1 MNIIN
6 KLTLKTLGKNKV
18 RTLVTII
25 GIILSVS
32 MLTAVTTGMSTL
44 KNFLINYEIEQTG
57 DWYGV
62 AYDISSEKLKEVAEN
77 PEVTQLSSLQ
87 KSGYAFLEDSRN
99 EDKPYLFIGGMDE
112 VFTREMPVYLYEGR
126 LPQDSSEIILPEH
139 LEYNGGVKFSL
150 DDTITL
156 QIGQRVSDGYILTQ
170 SNPLLYAEDEEG
182 LGEEL
187 VIKEER
193 TFKVVGFYKRPNFE
207 NYSAP
212 GYTALTI
219 AEETD

>member
-1 MNIIN
+1 M
-6 KLTLKTLGKNKV
+6 
-18 RTLVTII
+18 
-25 GIILSVS
+25 
-32 MLTAVTTGMSTL
+32 
-44 KNFLINYEIEQTG
+44 INYEIEQTG

-170 SNPLLYAEDEEG
+170 SNPLLYAEM
-182 LGEEL
+182 
-187 VIKEER
+187 K
-193 TFKVVGFYKRPNFE
+193 K
-207 NYSAP
+207 A
-212 GYTALTI
+212 
-219 AEETD
+219 

>member
-1 MNIIN
+1 
-6 KLTLKTLGKNKV
+6 
-18 RTLVTII
+18 
-25 GIILSVS
+25 

-112 VFTREMPVYLYEGR
+112 VFTRKCQCICMR
-126 LPQDSSEIILPEH
+126 
-139 LEYNGGVKFSL
+139 K
-150 DDTITL
+150 T
-156 QIGQRVSDGYILTQ
+156 
-170 SNPLLYAEDEEG
+170 
-182 LGEEL
+182 
-187 VIKEER
+187 
-193 TFKVVGFYKRPNFE
+193 
-207 NYSAP
+207 SARFFRNNS
-212 GYTALTI
+212 A
-219 AEETD
+219 

>member
-6 KLTLKTLGKNKV
+6 KLTLKTRGKNKV

-139 LEYNGGVKFSL
+139 LEYNGG
-150 DDTITL
+150 
-156 QIGQRVSDGYILTQ
+156 
-170 SNPLLYAEDEEG
+170 A
-182 LGEEL
+182 
-187 VIKEER
+187 
-193 TFKVVGFYKRPNFE
+193 
-207 NYSAP
+207 
-212 GYTALTI
+212 
-219 AEETD
+219 